1 MIKQHLT
8 KTCLHCGNIFPIYPY
23 EVERAKFC
31 SRICGNTYKSRNK
44 PPRKHLKVIH
54 DKVGY
59 IMQWSP
65 NHPNRYS
72 NNYYLQ
78 HRIVMEQN
86 LGRLLDKS
94 EHIHHINGIKDDNRI
109 ENLKLI
115 TKSEHQGLHNSMRI
129 VTEET
134 RQKMR
139 IAKLRNVT

>member
-1 MIKQHLT
+1 
-8 KTCLHCGNIFPIYPY
+8 
-23 EVERAKFC
+23 
-31 SRICGNTYKSRNK
+31 
-44 PPRKHLKVIH
+44 
-54 DKVGY
+54 
-59 IMQWSP
+59 
-65 NHPNRYS
+65 
-72 NNYYLQ
+72 
-78 HRIVMEQN
+78 MEQN